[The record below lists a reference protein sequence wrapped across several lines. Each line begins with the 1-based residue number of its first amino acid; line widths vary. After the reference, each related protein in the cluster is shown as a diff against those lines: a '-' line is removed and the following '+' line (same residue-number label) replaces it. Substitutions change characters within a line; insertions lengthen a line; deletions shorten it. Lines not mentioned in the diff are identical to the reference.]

1 MIAPHR
7 SATMR
12 GIASNA
18 LERAS
23 QRSLRCDR
31 VRSARRATVAR
42 DADARYGSLISE
54 TLELMETDEEFQT
67 ARRRLHELGQRA
79 LTKEERTRR
88 RRALDNLGVPSFE
101 AYLDSKGGEA
111 LRREPTAIVQVNI
124 GLFCNQAC
132 SHCHVESSPL
142 RTKEVMDAKTAE
154 AIVRVLKNSPGVKTL
169 DLTGGAPELHA
180 QFRYLVTEARKLGVD
195 VIDRCNLT
203 VLYEE
208 GQEDLP
214 KFLADNQVK
223 VVASLPCY
231 SEANTD
237 AQRGKGVFERSI
249 AALKDLNAVG
259 YGVEGTGLE
268 LDLMYNPGG
277 AFLPPSQETLEV
289 AYRSELRDTWGV
301 EFSRLFTLTNMPIKR
316 FADYLHREGKMSE
329 YMSLLVEN
337 FNVAASVGVM
347 CRDLISV
354 SWDGKLYDCDFNQQ
368 LDMPVRGTKKT
379 IFDLESCDDLV
390 GEHIV
395 ADNHCFG
402 CTAGSGSSCSGA
414 TI

>member
-1 MIAPHR
+1 MRSLASAPSVASSSRLRYRRDAGRDR
-7 SATMR
+7 SLAPR
-12 GIASNA
+12 A
-18 LERAS
+18 ERAF
-23 QRSLRCDR
+23 
-31 VRSARRATVAR
+31 
-42 DADARYGSLISE
+42 GSIVQE
-54 TLELMETDEEFQT
+54 TLEQMETDVEFQT
-67 ARRRLHELGQRA
+67 AQQRLNELGQRA
-79 LTKEERTRR
+79 LTKEERARR
-88 RRALDNLGVPSFE
+88 RRALDGLGVPSFDE
-101 AYLDSKGGEA
+101 FLESKGGKA
-111 LRREPTAIVQVNI
+111 LTREPTTILQVNI
-124 GLFCNQAC
+124 GLYCNQAC

-142 RTKEVMDAKTAE
+142 RTAEVMDARTAE
-154 AIVRVLKNSPGVKTL
+154 QVVRVLKNSPGVRTL

-180 QFRYLVTEARKLGVD
+180 QFRYLVTEARKLGVE

-214 KFLADNQVK
+214 QFLAANKVK

-237 AQRGKGVFERSI
+237 KQRGKGVFERSI

-259 YGVEGTGLE
+259 YGMEGTGLE

-277 AFLPPSQETLEV
+277 AFLPPAQEKLEV

-316 FADYLHREGKMSE
+316 FADYLHREGKTND
-329 YMSLLVEN
+329 YMNLLVQN
-337 FNVAASVGVM
+337 FNVAASEGVM

-354 SWDGKLYDCDFNQQ
+354 SWDGRLFDCDFNQQ
-368 LDMPVRGTKKT
+368 LDMPVRGAKT
-379 IFDLESCDDLV
+379 SIFDLETCDDLV
-390 GEHIV
+390 GERIV

-402 CTAGSGSSCSGA
+402 CTAGAGSSCSGA

>member
-1 MIAPHR
+1 M
-7 SATMR
+7 
-12 GIASNA
+12 
-18 LERAS
+18 
-23 QRSLRCDR
+23 
-31 VRSARRATVAR
+31 
-42 DADARYGSLISE
+42 
-54 TLELMETDEEFQT
+54 
-67 ARRRLHELGQRA
+67 
-79 LTKEERTRR
+79 
-88 RRALDNLGVPSFE
+88 
-101 AYLDSKGGEA
+101 
-111 LRREPTAIVQVNI
+111 
-124 GLFCNQAC
+124 
-132 SHCHVESSPL
+132 
-142 RTKEVMDAKTAE
+142 
-154 AIVRVLKNSPGVKTL
+154 
-169 DLTGGAPELHA
+169 
-180 QFRYLVTEARKLGVD
+180 
-195 VIDRCNLT
+195 IDRCNLT

-329 YMSLLVEN
+329 YMSLLVES

>member
-1 MIAPHR
+1 MILSPRLAIAAPSHVVTR
-7 SATMR
+7 
-12 GIASNA
+12 
-18 LERAS
+18 
-23 QRSLRCDR
+23 
-31 VRSARRATVAR
+31 RSARTRTHASPSSSN
-42 DADARYGSLISE
+42 GSLIPE
-54 TLELMETDEEFQT
+54 TLEAMKGDDDFLLAQQ
-67 ARRRLHELGQRA
+67 RLKDLGQRA
-79 LTKEERTRR
+79 LTKEERARR
-88 RRALDNLGVPSFE
+88 RRALDDLGVPAFE
-101 AYLDSKGGEA
+101 TVLGERGGRA
-111 LRREPTAIVQVNI
+111 LVREPTTILQVNI

-132 SHCHVESSPL
+132 AHCHVESSPL
-142 RTKEVMDAKTAE
+142 RTEMMTHDTAE
-154 AIVRVLKNSPGVKTL
+154 AIVRVLKNSPGVKML
-169 DLTGGAPELHA
+169 DLTGGAPEMHEE
-180 QFRYLVTEARKLGVD
+180 FRFLVREARALGVE

-203 VLYEE
+203 VLYED
-208 GQEDLP
+208 GQEDLAS
-214 KFLADNQVK
+214 FLAENKVK

-277 AFLPPSQETLEV
+277 AFLPPAQEKLEI
-289 AYRSELRDTWGV
+289 AYRSELQDTWGIS
-301 EFSRLFTLTNMPIKR
+301 FSRLYTLTNMPIKR

-337 FNVAASVGVM
+337 FNVAASAGVM
-347 CRDLISV
+347 CRDLVSV
-354 SWDGKLYDCDFNQQ
+354 SWDGRLYDCDFNQQ
-368 LDMPVRGTKKT
+368 LDMPLRSGKT
-379 IFDLESCDDLV
+379 IFDLKTIDDIV

>member
-1 MIAPHR
+1 MKGDDEFLLAQ
-7 SATMR
+7 
-12 GIASNA
+12 
-18 LERAS
+18 
-23 QRSLRCDR
+23 QRLKD
-31 VRSARRATVAR
+31 
-42 DADARYGSLISE
+42 
-54 TLELMETDEEFQT
+54 
-67 ARRRLHELGQRA
+67 LGQRA
-79 LTKEERTRR
+79 LTKEERARR
-88 RRALDNLGVPSFE
+88 RRALDDLGVPAFE
-101 AYLDSKGGEA
+101 TVLDERGGRA
-111 LRREPTAIVQVNI
+111 LVREPTTILQVNI

-132 SHCHVESSPL
+132 AHCHVESSPL
-142 RTKEVMDAKTAE
+142 RTEMMTHDTAE
-154 AIVRVLKNSPGVKTL
+154 AIVRVLKNSPGVKML
-169 DLTGGAPELHA
+169 DLTGGAPEMHEE
-180 QFRYLVTEARKLGVD
+180 FRYLVREARALGVE

-203 VLYEE
+203 VLYED
-208 GQEDLP
+208 GQEDLAS
-214 KFLADNQVK
+214 FLAENKVK

-277 AFLPPSQETLEV
+277 AFLPPAQEKLEI
-289 AYRSELRDTWGV
+289 AYRSELQDTWGIS
-301 EFSRLFTLTNMPIKR
+301 FSRLYTLTNMPIKR

-337 FNVAASVGVM
+337 FNVAASAGVM
-347 CRDLISV
+347 CRDLVSV
-354 SWDGKLYDCDFNQQ
+354 SWDGRLYDCDFNQQ
-368 LDMPVRGTKKT
+368 LDMPLRSGKT
-379 IFDLESCDDLV
+379 IFDLETIDDIV

>member
-1 MIAPHR
+1 MLA
-7 SATMR
+7 
-12 GIASNA
+12 
-18 LERAS
+18 RAS
-23 QRSLRCDR
+23 PVAPSMLRAKTR
-31 VRSARRATVAR
+31 KQTFSTTSARVAR
-42 DADARYGSLISE
+42 RFDSIIDE
-54 TLELMETDEEFQT
+54 TLAEMATDDEFQT
-67 ARRRLHELGQRA
+67 AKTRLETLGQKA
-79 LTKEERTRR
+79 LTKEERARR
-88 RRALDNLGVPSFE
+88 RRALDTIGVPSFE
-101 AYLDSKGGEA
+101 SYLETRGGKA
-111 LRREPTAIVQVNI
+111 LIREPTTILQVNI
-124 GLFCNQAC
+124 GLYCNQAC
-132 SHCHVESSPL
+132 AHCHVESSPL
-142 RTKEVMDAKTAE
+142 RTTEVMDAATAQ
-154 AIVRVLKNSPGVKTL
+154 AVVRVLKNSSNVKTL
-169 DLTGGAPELHA
+169 DLTGGAPELHE
-180 QFRYLVTEARKLGVD
+180 QFRFLVREARALGVD

-214 KFLADNQVK
+214 QFLAENKVK

-249 AALKDLNAVG
+249 AALRDLNAVG
-259 YGVEGTGLE
+259 YGVEGSGLE

-277 AFLPPSQETLEV
+277 AFLPPAQENLEV

-316 FADYLHREGKMSE
+316 FADYLHREGKTSE

-354 SWDGKLYDCDFNQQ
+354 SWDGTLYDCDFNQQ
-368 LDMPVRGTKKT
+368 LDMPVRDEKKT
-379 IFDLESCDDLV
+379 IFDLDSCDDLV
-390 GEHIV
+390 GSRIV

>member
-1 MIAPHR
+1 
-7 SATMR
+7 
-12 GIASNA
+12 
-18 LERAS
+18 
-23 QRSLRCDR
+23 
-31 VRSARRATVAR
+31 
-42 DADARYGSLISE
+42 
-54 TLELMETDEEFQT
+54 
-67 ARRRLHELGQRA
+67 
-79 LTKEERTRR
+79 
-88 RRALDNLGVPSFE
+88 
-101 AYLDSKGGEA
+101 
-111 LRREPTAIVQVNI
+111 
-124 GLFCNQAC
+124 
-132 SHCHVESSPL
+132 
-142 RTKEVMDAKTAE
+142 
-154 AIVRVLKNSPGVKTL
+154 VKTL
-169 DLTGGAPELHA
+169 DLTGGAPELHE
-180 QFRYLVTEARKLGVD
+180 QFRFLVREARALGVD

-214 KFLADNQVK
+214 QFLAENKVK

-249 AALKDLNAVG
+249 AALRDLNAVG
-259 YGVEGTGLE
+259 YGVEGSGLE

-277 AFLPPSQETLEV
+277 AFLPPAQENLEV

-316 FADYLHREGKMSE
+316 FADYLHREGKTSE

-354 SWDGKLYDCDFNQQ
+354 SWDGTLYDCDFNQQ
-368 LDMPVRGTKKT
+368 LDMPVRDEKKT
-379 IFDLESCDDLV
+379 IFDLDSCDDLV
-390 GEHIV
+390 GSRIV

>member
-1 MIAPHR
+1 MRALDLTPRVAKRSHVPNARLRHR
-7 SATMR
+7 TIRSHAEPSE
-12 GIASNA
+12 A
-18 LERAS
+18 RAF
-23 QRSLRCDR
+23 
-31 VRSARRATVAR
+31 
-42 DADARYGSLISE
+42 GSLVAE
-54 TLELMETDEEFQT
+54 TLEEMATDVEFQT
-67 ARRRLHELGQRA
+67 AQQRLSELGQRA
-79 LTKEERTRR
+79 LTKEERARR
-88 RRALDNLGVPSFE
+88 RRALDGLGVPSFE
-101 AYLDSKGGEA
+101 DFLEERGGKVLE
-111 LRREPTAIVQVNI
+111 REPTTILQVNI
-124 GLFCNQAC
+124 GLYCNQAC

-142 RTKEVMDAKTAE
+142 RTSEVMDERTAE
-154 AIVRVLKNSPGVKTL
+154 QVIRVLKNSPGVRTL
-169 DLTGGAPELHA
+169 DLTGGAPELHK
-180 QFRYLVTEARKLGVD
+180 QFRYLVTEARALGVE

-214 KFLADNQVK
+214 QFLAENKVK

-237 AQRGKGVFERSI
+237 AQRGRGVFERSI

-277 AFLPPSQETLEV
+277 AFLPPAQAKLEE
-289 AYRSELRDTWGV
+289 AYRSELRGTWGV

-316 FADYLHREGKMSE
+316 FADYLHKEDKTSE
-329 YMSLLVEN
+329 YMSLLVNN

-354 SWDGKLYDCDFNQQ
+354 SWDGRLFDCDFNQQ
-368 LDMPVRGTKKT
+368 LDMPVRGAKTT
-379 IFDLESCDDLV
+379 IFDLNSCDDLV
-390 GEHIV
+390 GAHIV

>member
-1 MIAPHR
+1 MIAPHPA
-7 SATMR
+7 ATMR

-18 LERAS
+18 LECAS
-23 QRSLRCDR
+23 QRALRFDR

-67 ARRRLHELGQRA
+67 ARRRLDELGQRA

-111 LRREPTAIVQVNI
+111 LHRAPTTILQVNI

-180 QFRYLVTEARKLGVD
+180 QFRYLVIEARKLGVD

-277 AFLPPSQETLEV
+277 AFLSAITGNS
-289 AYRSELRDTWGV
+289 RGGV
-301 EFSRLFTLTNMPIKR
+301 PKRTQRHVGRGIFALIHAHQHADQTIRRLFTSR
-316 FADYLHREGKMSE
+316 GKDE
-329 YMSLLVEN
+329 RVHEL
-337 FNVAASVGVM
+337 A
-347 CRDLISV
+347 CR
-354 SWDGKLYDCDFNQQ
+354 KLQRRSFR
-368 LDMPVRGTKKT
+368 RG
-379 IFDLESCDDLV
+379 DVPRPHQRLV
-390 GEHIV
+390 GWKTLRLRFQSTARHARARDEEDDIRFRIV
-395 ADNHCFG
+395 R
-402 CTAGSGSSCSGA
+402 
-414 TI
+414 